1 METFLSTLQFEAPFS
16 TCINQGFLAIFMRS
30 INMMKAILEGGL
42 NILKLSLIREYQSQF
57 NKAIFCA

>member
-1 METFLSTLQFEAPFS
+1 
-16 TCINQGFLAIFMRS
+16 MRS